1 MAIGAKERATGAVA
15 RVERVGHG
23 EVVSATGANI
33 ELSSALSTPG
43 YSPVDLMYAAVA
55 GCLAL
60 SARIA
65 ASEMH
70 LLDQFVEAKV
80 SVTGRKAKE
89 PPRRI
94 THFDI
99 AIEIVG
105 DFDHATKHALIER
118 AEQLCTVSN
127 TFRDSPVFVVN
138 GGDGT

>member
-1 MAIGAKERATGAVA
+1 MTTSGKERATGAHAVA
-15 RVERVGHG
+15 PRVGHG
-23 EVVSATGANI
+23 EVVSATGAKL

-43 YSPVDLMYAAVA
+43 YSPVDLIYAAVA

-65 ASEMH
+65 ASELH
-70 LLDQFVEAKV
+70 VLDQFVEARVKV
-80 SVTGRKAKE
+80 IGRKAKE

-105 DFDHATKHALIER
+105 DFDDEMRQALIER
-118 AEQLCTVSN
+118 AEELCTVSN
-127 TFRDSPVFVVN
+127 TFRDGPAFVVN
-138 GGDGT
+138 R